1 MDMMMSESEV
11 MVVKAA
17 AASSEYFLS
26 TLEQSSGV
34 NTAADC

>member
-1 MDMMMSESEV
+1 MDVMSESES

-26 TLEQSSGV
+26 TLEQSGV
-34 NTAADC
+34 NTADC